1 MRENGMFYKC
11 GITLFGVLLLAG
23 LWHYDQSAMA
33 VESIRSAKLE
43 LISNQEEVPNAEETP
58 SPEGTPSPEET
69 PSPEG
74 TPDPEEEQGP
84 TPEPGATVTI
94 APAKPL
100 PKELSGD
107 WKRDFLAIALSQE
120 GYVQNEYNQTVYSEW
135 ANQSGRAWCS
145 EFASWCADQAGIPK
159 AYYPM
164 NTSAK
169 MNRRVF
175 AEQKRFYLLE
185 GGCIHDTCGC
195 ADIAYK
201 LITVDELEPGDVI
214 LVETHDTPEDG
225 PDHTGIVREVKDGV
239 IYTIEGNS
247 GGAVKKR
254 TRKPEVIHG
263 VCRPNFEAQYQT
275 PPPSSL
281 SIKAE
286 NTSKGIRISWKAYPG
301 VLQYQI
307 FRKIEGEAVSTK
319 ITTTTKTSYTDYNI
333 KEGIRYRYFMKACVK
348 DRSGKWI
355 ASEASAGKYM
365 MFLQTTTLKAKKC
378 KVIKGAKTAK
388 VKLSWKKNSKA
399 KGYYIRYSLQKN
411 GKNSKKISISS
422 NTKCKYTLA
431 KLKKGKIYYLWIS
444 CYKKKGNSS
453 YESVQSKRVKLRA

>member
-1 MRENGMFYKC
+1 MRTNRLFC
-11 GITLFGVLLLAG
+11 GSVIIFFSAILLAG
-23 LWHYDQSAMA
+23 VWRYEKVAKA
-33 VESIRSAKLE
+33 VETIRIVNFE
-43 LISNQEEVPNAEETP
+43 GETD
-58 SPEGTPSPEET
+58 PEET
-69 PSPEG
+69 PAPEETPNPDETPAPED

-84 TPEPGATVTI
+84 TPEPGVTATI

-100 PKELSGD
+100 PKDLSGD
-107 WKRDFLAIALSQE
+107 WKRDFVAIALSQE

-135 ANQSGRAWCS
+135 AGQSGRAWCS

-175 AEQKRFYLLE
+175 SEQKRFYLLE
-185 GGCIHDTCGC
+185 GGCTHETCGC
-195 ADIAYK
+195 AELSSK
-201 LITVDELEPGDVI
+201 LITVDELEPGDVL
-214 LVETHDTPEDG
+214 LVETHNTPEDG
-225 PDHTGIVREVKDGV
+225 PDHTAMVREIKDGV

-254 TRKPEVIHG
+254 TRKVEVIHG

-301 VLQYQI
+301 VLQYQV
-307 FRKIEGEAVSTK
+307 FRKIEGNAASTK
-319 ITTTTKTSYTDYNI
+319 IATTTKTSYTDYSI
-333 KEGIRYRYFMKACVK
+333 KEGVRYRYFMKACVK
-348 DRSGKWI
+348 DRRGKWI

-365 MFLQTTTLKAKKC
+365 IFLKPITLKVKKSKAPKSIKTTNAKLC
-378 KVIKGAKTAK
+378 
-388 VKLSWKKNSKA
+388 WKKNNKS
-399 KGYYIRYSLQKN
+399 KGYYIRYSLQKD
-411 GKNSKKISISS
+411 GKKSKKVGISKNNI
-422 NTKCKYTLA
+422 CKYTVT
-431 KLKKGKIYYLWIS
+431 KLKKGKVYYFWIS

-453 YESVQSKRVKLRA
+453 YESVLSKRVKLRA